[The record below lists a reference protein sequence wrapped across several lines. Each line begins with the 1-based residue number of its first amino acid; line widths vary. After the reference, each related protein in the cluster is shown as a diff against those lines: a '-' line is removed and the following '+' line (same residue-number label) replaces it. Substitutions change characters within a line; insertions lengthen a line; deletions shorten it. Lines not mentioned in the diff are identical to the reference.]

1 MKSTAL
7 CFALLFAGA
16 SSAHAQRQ
24 RLSMD
29 PGWRFTLGDPQG
41 AEATK
46 FDDHQWRKVDL
57 PHDWSIEGTP
67 DQSAPAG
74 GRGGFFP
81 TGIGWYRKAID
92 AGLREPHRHRALIQL
107 ASSLRVVGR
116 PEDAL
121 RILDDLAT
129 YRPSSVAVEAFR
141 ALARHDGGDHGG
153 ALAGLLTFVV
163 DHATDPEDQA
173 YARALRAYAAQL
185 TPTPPPCGSS

>member
-1 MKSTAL
+1 MKTTAV
-7 CFALLFAGA
+7 CFALLLAGA

-46 FDDHQWRKVDL
+46 FDDHQWRKLDL

-81 TGIGWYRKAID
+81 TGIGWYRKAF
-92 AGLREPHRHRALIQL
+92 
-107 ASSLRVVGR
+107 RV
-116 PEDAL
+116 
-121 RILDDLAT
+121 
-129 YRPSSVAVEAFR
+129 
-141 ALARHDGGDHGG
+141 
-153 ALAGLLTFVV
+153 
-163 DHATDPEDQA
+163 
-173 YARALRAYAAQL
+173 
-185 TPTPPPCGSS
+185 PPGSSGKEVWLEFDGVYQNSDVW